1 MATTIAAGFT
11 LLKQN
16 LEITGLQSATVS
28 TRQQRVREA
37 VEKEMT
43 VLSSFLAGSYQ
54 RSTMIAPLVNA
65 DVDIFIV
72 LDPSYYEKYTPAGLL
87 DRVRTV
93 LLKTYN
99 TGTQIS
105 RNGQAVTLTFSDFKV
120 DAVPCYN
127 RQGGGYLIPNSLA
140 GNWISTNPPAHEA
153 HTTASNKAHN
163 GDIVPLIKM
172 IRRWNREINSAFRGF
187 YLELMTIDIL
197 NGIRI
202 DDFPSGVRYVLD
214 KGREKVKFKQR
225 DPAGYGDEINPLD
238 NVTTVEDAV
247 SRFTTAYNRA
257 IKAEEYARGGKIEAA
272 YGEWRKIFGDYFPAY
287 G

>member
-1 MATTIAAGFT
+1 MATSIDGGFT
-11 LLKQN
+11 SLKQN

-37 VEKEMT
+37 IEKEIT

-54 RSTMIAPLVNA
+54 RSTMIAPLSEA
-65 DVDIFIV
+65 DIDIFIV
-72 LDPSYYEKYTPAGLL
+72 LDPSYFEKYTPAALL

-99 TGTQIS
+99 TGTRIS

-127 RQGGGYLIPNSLA
+127 RKGGGFLIPNSIG

-172 IRRWNREINSAFRGF
+172 MRRWNREINSAFKGF

-197 NGIRI
+197 NNITI
-202 DDFPSGVRYVLD
+202 TDYPSGVRYVLD
-214 KGREKVKFKQR
+214 KGREKIKFKQI
-225 DPAGYGDEINPLD
+225 DPAGYGDQVNPLD

-257 IKAEEYARGGKIEAA
+257 VKAEGFAANGKIPAA
-272 YGEWRKIFGDYFPAY
+272 FDEWRKIFGDYFPAY